1 MMLVAKTL
9 KGVLAVSLLALLG
22 ACGSTPSV
30 VTLPD
35 GSVATRIDCGGSAV
49 GLNYCFEQAGKS
61 CGAAGYS
68 IVSPDGRVLS
78 TSEVASTDPESLTVA
93 FSTDTNSILIKCN
106 EPE

>member
-1 MMLVAKTL
+1 MLLVNKIL
-9 KGVLAVSLLALLG
+9 KAAFAGSVMTLLG
-22 ACGSTPSV
+22 ACAANPST

-35 GSVATRIDCGGSAV
+35 GSVAYRIDCGGSSV

-61 CGAAGYS
+61 CGAEGYS

-93 FSTDTNSILIKCN
+93 FSTDTNSILIKCG
-106 EPE
+106 E